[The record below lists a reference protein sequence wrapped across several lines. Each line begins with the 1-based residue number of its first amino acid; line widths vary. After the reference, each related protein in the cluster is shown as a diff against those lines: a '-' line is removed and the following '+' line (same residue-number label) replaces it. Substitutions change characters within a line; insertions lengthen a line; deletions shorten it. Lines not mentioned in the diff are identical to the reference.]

1 MIQSLSLSNKSNKK
15 YKVCLQN
22 VAEKESRA
30 VKYLN
35 KGVTFLQCLVIIK
48 WQCKRVPHLLVFYLC
63 LTFKVLKHPHN
74 DNLTVTEL
82 KVTPSKCFFLKPA
95 DIQFPVTQDTRKPE
109 DSHENDWN
117 APQKRSWNLFLF
129 SFSSWWLCKTVCLV
143 LVVFFLHHRQKPTF
157 LFNEQSS
164 PPHTELVD
172 GHISVLFTL
181 VHPLFRLMKA
191 SKDV

>member
-82 KVTPSKCFFLKPA
+82 KVTPSKCFFFKTSRYS
-95 DIQFPVTQDTRKPE
+95 VSCHTRRKKT
-109 DSHENDWN
+109 SRFSRKWL
-117 APQKRSWNLFLF
+117 KRSSEKKPKPFFIFLLFMVTLQNCLF
-129 SFSSWWLCKTVCLV
+129 GFGG
-143 LVVFFLHHRQKPTF
+143 VFFTSCDKSLHFYSMNNPLLLTLNSWTVTF
-157 LFNEQSS
+157 QCFLLWFI
-164 PPHTELVD
+164 LCLD
-172 GHISVLFTL
+172 
-181 VHPLFRLMKA
+181 
-191 SKDV
+191 

>member
-82 KVTPSKCFFLKPA
+82 KVTPSKCFFFKPA
-95 DIQFPVTQDTRKPE
+95 DIQFPVTQDARKPE

-117 APQKRSWNLFLF
+117 APQKRSPNLFLF

-143 LVVFFLHHRQKPTF
+143 LVVFFLHHATKAYIFIQWTI
-157 LFNEQSS
+157 LSS
-164 PPHTELVD
+164 SHWTRGRSHFSAFYSDFILCLD
-172 GHISVLFTL
+172 
-181 VHPLFRLMKA
+181 
-191 SKDV
+191 